1 MTYPQTFADATPA
14 DALAFLKS
22 PTLLAR
28 RFAEIVA
35 DRGGFLSHRILTGRW
50 KMEGGALVYT
60 PDENVEASDSSEKI
74 KPGGEYPLIELSQ
87 DATVVIEA
95 LKKGFGTPI
104 TDEKVG
110 REKMDPVD
118 RAIAMLVNKLITEFD
133 EVALAAIASA
143 VTQSIT
149 GATWTGAPKTI
160 VKNVELAKAE
170 LTGLRLGFRADAIVL
185 TDIQWA
191 TVSSEILD
199 YLPRESRNGV
209 ESGKFVN
216 AMGLDWLHSPDLP
229 SGWVPTVVDTANLGG
244 IGHEDIPSPEYR
256 PVRAT
261 LGGREELVAEVMR
274 HREKNDST
282 TVQVRKTDVPIV
294 RNPKAAVEIASTGLS

>member
-1 MTYPQTFADATPA
+1 MTYPSSFADASAA

-35 DRGGFLSHRILTGRW
+35 DRGGFLAHRILTGRW

-60 PDENVEASDSSEKI
+60 PDEAVEASESPEKI

-87 DATVVIEA
+87 DATLVIEA

-110 REKMDPVD
+110 RERMDPID
-118 RAIAMLVNKLITEFD
+118 RAISMLVNKLISEFD
-133 EVALAAIASA
+133 EVAMAAIATA
-143 VTQSIT
+143 VTQALAAT
-149 GATWTGAPKTI
+149 GAWTGEPKRI
-160 VKNVELAKAE
+160 VKDVALAKAK
-170 LTGLRLGFRADAIVL
+170 LTGLRLGFRGDAVVM
-185 TDIQWA
+185 TDVQWA
-191 TVSSEILD
+191 TVASEILD
-199 YLPRESRNGV
+199 LLPREQRNGV
-209 ESGKFVN
+209 ASGDFVE
-216 AMGLDWLHSPDLP
+216 ALGLTWMHSPDLP
-229 SGWVPTVVDTANLGG
+229 GGWLPTVVDTNNLGG

-256 PVRAT
+256 KVEVARD
-261 LGGREELVAEVMR
+261 LVAEVAR
-274 HREKNDST
+274 FREKNDST

-294 RNPKAAVEIASTGLS
+294 RNPKAAVEITGTGL